1 MAKINQHPGA
11 VFKKFLDDYQL
22 TAAKVADDIKLSQS
36 SIRLLIGGKL
46 KISVPIALRLA
57 KYFGNKPE
65 FWIDIQNKYE
75 LAESSKND
83 QEFAEILKNIPKA
96 KKPAPAKKAAAG
108 KPAKAPKGKA
118 AAKKPAKP
126 RAPRAKKAA
135 LPASEE

>member
-57 KYFGNKPE
+57 KYFGTKPD
-65 FWIDIQNKYE
+65 FWIDMQNKYE
-75 LAESSKND
+75 LAEASKND
-83 QEFAEILKNIPKA
+83 KEFADIIKNITKA
-96 KKPAPAKKAAAG
+96 KKPPATAKKAAK
-108 KPAKAPKGKA
+108 KPVKGKV

-126 RAPRAKKAA
+126 RAKKAA
-135 LPASEE
+135 LPPIEE

>member
-57 KYFGNKPE
+57 KYFGNKPD

-83 QEFAEILKNIPKA
+83 PKFAEILKNIPKA
-96 KKPAPAKKAAAG
+96 KKPAPSKKAVK
-108 KPAKAPKGKA
+108 KPVKGKV

-126 RAPRAKKAA
+126 RTPRAKKAVSPPVA
-135 LPASEE
+135 E

>member
-11 VFKKFLDDYQL
+11 VFKKFVDDYQL
-22 TAAKVADDIKLSQS
+22 TAAKVADDIQLSQS

-75 LAESSKND
+75 LADSAKNAKLSAVLKSISKV
-83 QEFAEILKNIPKA
+83 
-96 KKPAPAKKAAAG
+96 KKPAPAKKVAL
-108 KPAKAPKGKA
+108 KPVKGKA
-118 AAKKPAKP
+118 AVKKPAKP
-126 RAPRAKKAA
+126 RARKAA
-135 LPASEE
+135 PPLVDMPS

>member
-1 MAKINQHPGA
+1 MAKSNQHPGT
-11 VFKKFLDDYQL
+11 VFKKFVDDYQL

-75 LAESSKND
+75 LADSSKN
-83 QEFAEILKNIPKA
+83 AKLSAIVKGIPKA
-96 KKPAPAKKAAAG
+96 KKETKKAAPAKKVAK
-108 KPAKAPKGKA
+108 KPVAKRKA
-118 AAKKPAKP
+118 AAKKPGK
-126 RAPRAKKAA
+126 PRAKKIPSAA
-135 LPASEE
+135 L

>member
-1 MAKINQHPGA
+1 MAKINQHPGV

-36 SIRLLIGGKL
+36 SIRLLISGKL

-75 LAESSKND
+75 LIESTKND
-83 QEFAEILKNIPKA
+83 QDFIEVLKNIPKA
-96 KKPAPAKKAAAG
+96 KKPAASKRAAP
-108 KPAKAPKGKA
+108 KPVKGKA
-118 AAKKPAKP
+118 ALKKPAKP
-126 RAPRAKKAA
+126 RKPRAKKVV
-135 LPASEE
+135 PQTPDME

>member
-11 VFKKFLDDYQL
+11 VFKKFVDDYQL

-57 KYFGNKPE
+57 KYFGNKPD

-75 LAESSKND
+75 LAESSKN
-83 QEFAEILKNIPKA
+83 AKLSAVLKGITKA
-96 KKPAPAKKAAAG
+96 KKPSPAQIKKAAQ
-108 KPAKAPKGKA
+108 KPAKGKA
-118 AAKKPAKP
+118 AVKKPAKP
-126 RAPRAKKAA
+126 RAPRAKKIAPP
-135 LPASEE
+135 PAEL

>member
-1 MAKINQHPGA
+1 MAKINQHPGV
-11 VFKKFLDDYQL
+11 VFKKFVDDYQL

-75 LAESSKND
+75 LAESPKD
-83 QEFAEILKNIPKA
+83 TKLAAVLKNIPKA
-96 KKPAPAKKAAAG
+96 KKPAPSKKAAQ
-108 KPAKAPKGKA
+108 KPVKGKA
-118 AAKKPAKP
+118 APKKPAKP
-126 RAPRAKKAA
+126 RAKKAA
-135 LPASEE
+135 PPPAPAE

>member
-75 LAESSKND
+75 LAECSRND
-83 QEFAEILKNIPKA
+83 PKISDILKNIPKA
-96 KKPAPAKKAAAG
+96 KKPAPSKKAVG
-108 KPAKAPKGKA
+108 KPVKAAKGKV

-126 RAPRAKKAA
+126 RTPRVKKAA
-135 LPASEE
+135 PPPIME

>member
-1 MAKINQHPGA
+1 MAKINQHPGT

-22 TAAKVADDIKLSQS
+22 TAAKAADDIKLSQS

-75 LAESSKND
+75 LTESTKND
-83 QEFAEILKNIPKA
+83 QEFAEVLKNIPKIKKPAAPKKVA
-96 KKPAPAKKAAAG
+96 KKPAK
-108 KPAKAPKGKA
+108 AKASV
-118 AAKKPAKP
+118 KKPAKP
-126 RAPRAKKAA
+126 RAKKVV
-135 LPASEE
+135 PPPVIE

>member
-11 VFKKFLDDYQL
+11 VFKKFVDDYQL
-22 TAAKVADDIKLSQS
+22 TAAKVADDIQLSQS

-75 LAESSKND
+75 LADSAKNAKLSAVLKSISKV
-83 QEFAEILKNIPKA
+83 
-96 KKPAPAKKAAAG
+96 KKPAPAKKVAV
-108 KPAKAPKGKA
+108 KPAKGKA
-118 AAKKPAKP
+118 AVKKPAKP
-126 RAPRAKKAA
+126 RAKKAA
-135 LPASEE
+135 PPPSDLI

>member
-75 LAESSKND
+75 LTEATKKDE
-83 QEFAEILKNIPKA
+83 EFVEVLKNIPKA
-96 KKPAPAKKAAAG
+96 KKPAAAAIKKDAKK
-108 KPAKAPKGKA
+108 PVKGKA
-118 AAKKPAKP
+118 VVKKPAKP
-126 RAPRAKKAA
+126 RAKKVA
-135 LPASEE
+135 PPPVIE

>member
-1 MAKINQHPGA
+1 MAKINQHPGTI
-11 VFKKFLDDYQL
+11 FKKFLDDYQL

-75 LAESSKND
+75 LTESAKND

-96 KKPAPAKKAAAG
+96 KKPAPAKKAA
-108 KPAKAPKGKA
+108 
-118 AAKKPAKP
+118 KKPAKGKVP
-126 RAPRAKKAA
+126 AKKPSKPRAKKAA
-135 LPASEE
+135 LPPVIE